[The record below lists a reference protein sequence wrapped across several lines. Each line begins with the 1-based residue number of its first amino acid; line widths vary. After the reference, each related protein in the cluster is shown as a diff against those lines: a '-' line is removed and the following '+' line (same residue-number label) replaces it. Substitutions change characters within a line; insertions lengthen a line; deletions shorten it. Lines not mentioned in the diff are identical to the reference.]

1 MSRVHQHIQQA
12 GELVFIDSSS
22 SFDDY
27 NNPMFVISTSSAA
40 GRLPLGVVVTSG
52 ESSSIIN
59 SAMTHLKSLFPKCS
73 FYGKGSPNNIITD
86 DSQAERSGLRRTW
99 PNASMYLCVFHF
111 LQTMWR
117 WLINSSNKI
126 LVQHRQHLMQLM
138 RNIVYAKTEEILIIN
153 ITT

>member
-40 GRLPLGVVVTSG
+40 GGLPLGVVVTSG
-52 ESSSIIN
+52 ESSHIIN

-73 FYGKGSPNNIITD
+73 FYGKG
-86 DSQAERSGLRRTW
+86 
-99 PNASMYLCVFHF
+99 
-111 LQTMWR
+111 
-117 WLINSSNKI
+117 
-126 LVQHRQHLMQLM
+126 
-138 RNIVYAKTEEILIIN
+138 
-153 ITT
+153 

>member
-1 MSRVHQHIQQA
+1 MYSPNVQSTPTHTIQQA

-40 GRLPLGVVVTSG
+40 GGLPLGVVVTSG

-59 SAMTHLKSLFPKCS
+59 SAMTHLKSLFSKCS

-86 DSQAERSGLRRTW
+86 DSRMKRSEKDMAQCINVLMCFSFP
-99 PNASMYLCVFHF
+99 PNHVEMV
-111 LQTMWR
+111 
-117 WLINSSNKI
+117 N
-126 LVQHRQHLMQLM
+126 
-138 RNIVYAKTEEILIIN
+138 
-153 ITT
+153 